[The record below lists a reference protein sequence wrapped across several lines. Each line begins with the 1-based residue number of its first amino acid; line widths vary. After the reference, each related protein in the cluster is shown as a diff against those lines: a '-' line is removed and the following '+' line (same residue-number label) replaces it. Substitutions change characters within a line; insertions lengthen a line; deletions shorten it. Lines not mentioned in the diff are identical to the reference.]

1 MGNNA
6 ELVSKWTDDLLV
18 PVNSLLKFFDNSL
31 LFGSWSLLLDLT
43 VGSDSVLDDLVRF
56 FDLLAA
62 VCKSEASILAKT
74 SSKAGLS
81 NGKDV
86 KLTFAD
92 KDGAVGTFSRLKV
105 KAVAEVVMPGVRRP
119 GVVK

>member
-81 NGKDV
+81 NGKDT
-86 KLTFAD
+86 LTFAD